1 MNYDRIDGAGYP
13 LGFKTRAGRPPG
25 TLTGSAPARD
35 VFRVEARTMGGHQK
49 EVLVTEGEGGDV
61 WRMVSDEGANLKGTD
76 LAPFPLAFFNAGL
89 HADFVH
95 RALHLARVQGVPLE
109 IDSIHLDNQY
119 YFNGSFFEG
128 TGEGSAEAVTVNV
141 SARSAMPQ
149 ARIEALL
156 EAALA
161 ASPAHALMALPQRD
175 TFALYVNGRRCPVV
189 RVAASGQPDQVDPF
203 KAHGAAPAPIKDALP
218 TVEPIVRVPP
228 DPAQGLA
235 SVIAGAGRISIQVR
249 GASTVDTSGLVT
261 THVTPA
267 WRGASYRFNCDA
279 GSAGGRAPSGLANI
293 VAGIA
298 FCYMTQF
305 TRYIEHRKHNVRAIR
320 FVQSLPF
327 TLAGN
332 ARDGGLRGGL
342 EPVDTH
348 VFLHAEDAD
357 QIMQNLLQV
366 AENTCYLHAALRSAI
381 PSQVALQLNDAPAPQ
396 ALRA

>member
-1 MNYDRIDGAGYP
+1 MDFDRIDGTGFP
-13 LGFKTRAGRPPG
+13 LGFKTRAGRMPG
-25 TLTGSAPARD
+25 TLSGAVPARD

-49 EVLVTEGEGGDV
+49 EVVVNEGEGGDV

-95 RALHLARVQGVPLE
+95 RALYLARVQAVPLE

-119 YFNGSFFEG
+119 YFDGSFFEG
-128 TGEGSAEAVTVNV
+128 TGQGTAEAVTVKV
-141 SARSAMPQ
+141 GARSSASVT
-149 ARIEALL
+149 RVHALL

-189 RVAASGQPDQVDPF
+189 RVAASAQPDQVDPF
-203 KAHGAAPAPIKDALP
+203 KAHGVAPSPIKGAPAA
-218 TVEPIVRVPP
+218 VEPIVRVPA
-228 DPAQGLA
+228 DPAQGPA
-235 SVIAGAGRISIQVR
+235 SVIAGAGRVSIQVR
-249 GASTVDTSGLVT
+249 GASTVDASGLVST
-261 THVTPA
+261 LVTPA

-279 GSAGGRAPSGLANI
+279 GSPGGRAPSGLANI

-305 TRYIEHRKHNVRAIR
+305 TRYIEHRQHKVRAIR
-320 FVQSLPF
+320 FAQTLPF
-327 TLAGN
+327 TLTGDVAE
-332 ARDGGLRGGL
+332 GGLRGGL

-348 VFLHAEDAD
+348 VFLHAEDPD
-357 QIMQNLLQV
+357 EIMQNLLQV
-366 AENTCYLHAALRSAI
+366 AENTCYLHAALRTAL
-381 PSQVALQLNDAPAPQ
+381 PSRVALQLNGAP
-396 ALRA
+396 ALRAVTV